1 MGYQLCAYE
10 RKVAM
15 RSTKKTSAVKL
26 PFQTGEHLITW
37 QVPDHKGRYQEIP
50 GLLTVESGRYPSG
63 ILYGDL
69 PIEWSSNGATGV
81 ASFPQR
87 HDFDV
92 LTGRLSSG
100 AYVALMNGE
109 LSCVFSESGRTVGAF
124 AVLSLDAFDTSQ
136 HRKYAAI
143 EVQIEGLESVAGATP
158 ISHVKM
164 PMKASDEPVWEATV
178 NKEAKFSWTMHGQ
191 SLTLSY
197 DYSVRALDGYE
208 FRMAFGPVVRLT
220 SEQPLT
226 AAEWWLDWV
235 RPLRQLVS
243 VLTSAPREVRYL
255 LAVKNPAA
263 PRSHRDQVF
272 GWDIT
277 HKPVNSSGA
286 AVREISSLVNLTSD
300 NLSLLDLLHAWQRR
314 VADRH
319 PLLETYG
326 AMATAN
332 DQHPRSRFLLLLQ
345 ALEGSYGFEN
355 RDAHKVDQESYWVKR
370 ERILDRVKQHV
381 ENADFKFVDK
391 NFRRQAQQ
399 GLDSALAD
407 LLKRLPDEVSE
418 ELDQTELIKAV
429 RNMDACT
436 GKLSLQSALTRA
448 RNTLSHG
455 SGAFE
460 PEDLDAVAEILE
472 RAVRSEVLRLLGAS
486 ADVQKR
492 AVKRKER

>member
-1 MGYQLCAYE
+1 MSSAKE
-10 RKVAM
+10 
-15 RSTKKTSAVKL
+15 TSAVKL
-26 PFQTGEHLITW
+26 PFGTGEHLITW
-37 QVPDHKGRYQEIP
+37 RVPDYEGGYQEIP
-50 GLLTVESGRYPSG
+50 GLLTVESGKYPSG

-69 PIEWSSNGATGV
+69 PIEWASDGATGV

-109 LSCVFSESGRTVGAF
+109 LSYVFSESGRAVGAF
-124 AVLSLDAFDTSQ
+124 AVLSLDAFDASQ

-143 EVQIEGLESVAGATP
+143 EVQIEGLESVAGVTP

-164 PMKASDEPVWEATV
+164 PMKAGDEPVWQATV
-178 NKEAKFSWTMHGQ
+178 NKEAKFSWTTRGQ

-208 FRMAFGPVVRLT
+208 FRMTFGPVVRLT

-226 AAEWWLDWV
+226 AAEWWLNWV

-243 VLTSAPREVRYL
+243 VLTSEPREVRYL
-255 LAVKNPAA
+255 LAVTDSAA

-326 AMATAN
+326 AMATASY
-332 DQHPRSRFLLLLQ
+332 QHPRSRFLLLLQ

-355 RDAHKVDQESYWVKR
+355 RNAHVADQERYKAKR
-370 ERILDRVKQHV
+370 DRILERIKQHV
-381 ENADFKFVDK
+381 KNDDFKFVDK
-391 NFRRQAQQ
+391 NLRRQAQQ
-399 GLDSALAD
+399 GLDPALAN
-407 LLKRLPDEVSE
+407 LLKGLPDEVSE
-418 ELDQTELIKAV
+418 ELAKTELIKAV
-429 RNMDACT
+429 RSMGAGT
-436 GKLSLQSALTRA
+436 GMLPLQSALTRV
-448 RNTLSHG
+448 RNALSHG
-455 SGAFE
+455 SGSFE
-460 PEDLDAVAEILE
+460 PRDLATVADILE